1 MVSAVCSRP
10 SAISGRSLLAWRGV
24 EAQHIVSTLRLVDT
38 PAEQSLLEQLL
49 EGSKPPLPSS
59 ASRLHYLL
67 ATPFRY
73 HPLRSGSRFRGPTD
87 PGVFYGGE
95 CARTTCAELGYWR
108 WKFLQ
113 DAVGLERLEPTAH
126 TAFRVK
132 LATSMVDLRQPGRI
146 ADVLEARVPA
156 AVADVVAD

>member
-1 MVSAVCSRP
+1 MK
-10 SAISGRSLLAWRGV
+10 
-24 EAQHIVSTLRLVDT
+24 LVDD
-38 PAEQSLLEQLL
+38 AAQQDVLEMLL

-87 PGVFYGGE
+87 AGVFYGGE

-113 DAVGLERLEPTAH
+113 DAVVSLRNGRYVVPVRAEYRGEVGGVIHDVSSTGATVFVEPTAVVEANARIMQRKPCG
-126 TAFRVK
+126 AFGHLWVK
-132 LATSMVDLRQPGRI
+132 TV
-146 ADVLEARVPA
+146 
-156 AVADVVAD
+156 

>member
-1 MVSAVCSRP
+1 M
-10 SAISGRSLLAWRGV
+10 V
-24 EAQHIVSTLRLVDT
+24 EAQHLASTMKLVDDAT
-38 PAEQSLLEQLL
+38 QQDVLEMLL

-108 WKFLQ
+108 WK
-113 DAVGLERLEPTAH
+113 VTGH
-126 TAFRVK
+126 
-132 LATSMVDLRQPGRI
+132 
-146 ADVLEARVPA
+146 
-156 AVADVVAD
+156 